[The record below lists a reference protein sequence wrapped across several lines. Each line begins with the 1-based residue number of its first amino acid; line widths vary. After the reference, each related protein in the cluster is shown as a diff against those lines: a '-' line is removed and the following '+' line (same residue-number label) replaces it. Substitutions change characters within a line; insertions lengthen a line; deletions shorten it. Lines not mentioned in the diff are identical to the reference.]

1 MKQSIIIILFLG
13 FVFQINAQTP
23 RNPMPRTINI
33 PSKNHISPSLS
44 GDGKHMVYVSNYS
57 TSNKMVLK
65 YSYLDENDQ
74 WSEPLEITTV
84 SKTELDVL
92 GGHWLTYDGSL
103 LFFTSKRSPGI
114 GQYDIFFSERK
125 GRYWTPAQNVGKP
138 VNSEGNEGHPSLSP
152 DGRYL
157 YFMRCNEMDNYKVD
171 GCELFVAERK
181 SDNYWHEPKRLPNPI
196 NTGNEAS
203 PRIMPDG
210 ETLVFASKRPGGKGG
225 FDLYQSRFKN
235 GNWSAPVACD
245 YLNTDQD
252 DHFISVPA
260 HGKLAYFSTIF
271 RGYHTIIEAQIP
283 EQLQPKKVVLAQGK
297 VLESSTGKPLDAV
310 IQVYNARTRERDQFI
325 KVKPD
330 GTFFVLVKG
339 DDIYDFSI
347 TTRENKHVYFSKLY
361 DLRDLQQSLIEDLS
375 VTLSPITNGYTL
387 VADDILFQPLS
398 SSIQP
403 TSEVALLRLA
413 KFLRDNPGYKL
424 DIGVYLDEYKTDTI
438 PGDPDLS
445 EVITDTVWT
454 EVPIPSYLESHL
466 IDSLTIDSLNLYTI
480 DTVYETTYAFDLNY
494 TYHNDRTPAQAQA
507 IYDKLLSLG
516 VPPHLITA
524 TGYSDQ
530 KKRSTY
536 YEPSFGHSNT
546 WVEIKLVR

>member
-1 MKQSIIIILFLG
+1 MKQTIIIILFLG

-210 ETLVFASKRPGGKGG
+210 ETLVFASKRTGGKGG
-225 FDLYQSRFKN
+225 FDLFQSRYQN
-235 GNWSAPVACD
+235 GNWSAPVACY

-260 HGKLAYFSTIF
+260 HGYLAYFSTVF
-271 RGYHTIIEAQIP
+271 RG
-283 EQLQPKKVVLAQGK
+283 
-297 VLESSTGKPLDAV
+297 
-310 IQVYNARTRERDQFI
+310 
-325 KVKPD
+325 
-330 GTFFVLVKG
+330 
-339 DDIYDFSI
+339 
-347 TTRENKHVYFSKLY
+347 
-361 DLRDLQQSLIEDLS
+361 
-375 VTLSPITNGYTL
+375 
-387 VADDILFQPLS
+387 
-398 SSIQP
+398 
-403 TSEVALLRLA
+403 
-413 KFLRDNPGYKL
+413 
-424 DIGVYLDEYKTDTI
+424 
-438 PGDPDLS
+438 
-445 EVITDTVWT
+445 
-454 EVPIPSYLESHL
+454 
-466 IDSLTIDSLNLYTI
+466 
-480 DTVYETTYAFDLNY
+480 
-494 TYHNDRTPAQAQA
+494 
-507 IYDKLLSLG
+507 
-516 VPPHLITA
+516 
-524 TGYSDQ
+524 
-530 KKRSTY
+530 
-536 YEPSFGHSNT
+536 
-546 WVEIKLVR
+546 